1 MKIEIMGGGGGGYTE
16 TRGGVHIETMEGI
29 MKKLKLCVCVGHR
42 GGRYNYADVC
52 GGERGSRYGG
62 GEYNYL
68 ANLGGGDMISLKSG
82 RRGMIRWGG
91 R

>member
-1 MKIEIMGGGGGGYTE
+1 
-16 TRGGVHIETMEGI
+16 

-42 GGRYNYADVC
+42 GGGRYNYADVC

-68 ANLGGGDMISLKSG
+68 ANLGGGGDMISLKSG

-91 R
+91 GAGDYFKNMCV

>member
-1 MKIEIMGGGGGGYTE
+1 MC
-16 TRGGVHIETMEGI
+16 VLGI
-29 MKKLKLCVCVGHR
+29 G

-91 R
+91 QVITLKTCVCEGGGV